1 MAENDGAQRHSILLE
16 EREKLR
22 VTGVSDVQSFDE
34 EQVLL
39 ETGKGMLIVRGQ
51 GLHVEK
57 LQLDAGE
64 TVVRGEISLLE
75 YDDSVPPRGGVL
87 RRLFGAGA
95 GLCYD
100 VFRAARRV
108 LCPGRAGETAC
119 DALFCVLM
127 LAAAFRF
134 AIVNAAGQWRLF
146 VLLGACAGGALWQGC
161 LSAAAL
167 PLFLGAAAAL
177 RAAAHRAGRGV
188 RWCFQWA
195 SAEKIREIRK
205 KVCKTPF
212 HFSRKRYKIKSK
224 SVQRQER

>member
-1 MAENDGAQRHSILLE
+1 MMTADINREQLILLAQC
-16 EREKLR
+16 
-22 VTGVSDVQSFDE
+22 V
-34 EQVLL
+34 
-39 ETGKGMLIVRGQ
+39 
-51 GLHVEK
+51 
-57 LQLDAGE
+57 
-64 TVVRGEISLLE
+64 
-75 YDDSVPPRGGVL
+75 
-87 RRLFGAGA
+87 LFGAGA

-167 PLFLGAAAAL
+167 SRRSGCAAC
-177 RAAAHRAGRGV
+177 GRTPG
-188 RWCFQWA
+188 
-195 SAEKIREIRK
+195 RK
-205 KVCKTPF
+205 G
-212 HFSRKRYKIKSK
+212 H
-224 SVQRQER
+224 SVVLSVDER

>member
-1 MAENDGAQRHSILLE
+1 MMTANINREQLILLAQC
-16 EREKLR
+16 
-22 VTGVSDVQSFDE
+22 V
-34 EQVLL
+34 
-39 ETGKGMLIVRGQ
+39 
-51 GLHVEK
+51 
-57 LQLDAGE
+57 
-64 TVVRGEISLLE
+64 
-75 YDDSVPPRGGVL
+75 
-87 RRLFGAGA
+87 LFGAGA

-146 VLLGACAGGALWQGC
+146 VLLGACAGGALWQVC

-167 PLFLGAAAAL
+167 PLFLGAASAL
-177 RAAAHRAGRGV
+177 RAAAHRAGRGG

-195 SAEKIREIRK
+195 SAEKSAKFAKKFAKPPSIFREK
-205 KVCKTPF
+205 G
-212 HFSRKRYKIKSK
+212 IK
-224 SVQRQER
+224 

>member
-1 MAENDGAQRHSILLE
+1 MMTADINREQLILLAQC
-16 EREKLR
+16 
-22 VTGVSDVQSFDE
+22 V
-34 EQVLL
+34 
-39 ETGKGMLIVRGQ
+39 
-51 GLHVEK
+51 
-57 LQLDAGE
+57 
-64 TVVRGEISLLE
+64 
-75 YDDSVPPRGGVL
+75 
-87 RRLFGAGA
+87 LFGAGA

-177 RAAAHRAGRGV
+177 RAAAHRAGRGIQ
-188 RWCFQWA
+188 WCFQWT
-195 SAEKIREIRK
+195 SAEKSAKFAKKFAKPPSIFREK
-205 KVCKTPF
+205 G
-212 HFSRKRYKIKSK
+212 IK
-224 SVQRQER
+224 

>member
-1 MAENDGAQRHSILLE
+1 MMTADINREQLILLAQC
-16 EREKLR
+16 
-22 VTGVSDVQSFDE
+22 V
-34 EQVLL
+34 
-39 ETGKGMLIVRGQ
+39 
-51 GLHVEK
+51 
-57 LQLDAGE
+57 
-64 TVVRGEISLLE
+64 
-75 YDDSVPPRGGVL
+75 
-87 RRLFGAGA
+87 LFGVGA

-119 DALFCVLM
+119 DA
-127 LAAAFRF
+127 
-134 AIVNAAGQWRLF
+134 AGQWRLF
-146 VLLGACAGGALWQGC
+146 VLLGACVGGALWQGC

-177 RAAAHRAGRGV
+177 RAAAHRAGRGIQ
-188 RWCFQWA
+188 WCFQWA

>member
-1 MAENDGAQRHSILLE
+1 MMTANINREQLILLAQC
-16 EREKLR
+16 
-22 VTGVSDVQSFDE
+22 V
-34 EQVLL
+34 
-39 ETGKGMLIVRGQ
+39 
-51 GLHVEK
+51 
-57 LQLDAGE
+57 
-64 TVVRGEISLLE
+64 
-75 YDDSVPPRGGVL
+75 
-87 RRLFGAGA
+87 LFGAGA

-146 VLLGACAGGALWQGC
+146 VLLGACAGGALWQVC

-167 PLFLGAAAAL
+167 PLFLGAASAL

-212 HFSRKRYKIKSK
+212 HFSRKRYKIKT
-224 SVQRQER
+224 

>member
-1 MAENDGAQRHSILLE
+1 MTTPSRRAAVCCAACSAHDDGGYQPRAADPA
-16 EREKLR
+16 
-22 VTGVSDVQSFDE
+22 GA
-34 EQVLL
+34 
-39 ETGKGMLIVRGQ
+39 VR
-51 GLHVEK
+51 
-57 LQLDAGE
+57 A
-64 TVVRGEISLLE
+64 VR
-75 YDDSVPPRGGVL
+75 R
-87 RRLFGAGA
+87 GA

-177 RAAAHRAGRGV
+177 RAAAHRAGRGIQ
-188 RWCFQWA
+188 WCFQWA

>member
-1 MAENDGAQRHSILLE
+1 M
-16 EREKLR
+16 
-22 VTGVSDVQSFDE
+22 
-34 EQVLL
+34 
-39 ETGKGMLIVRGQ
+39 
-51 GLHVEK
+51 
-57 LQLDAGE
+57 
-64 TVVRGEISLLE
+64 
-75 YDDSVPPRGGVL
+75 
-87 RRLFGAGA
+87 LFGAGA

-100 VFRAARRV
+100 VLRAARRV

-177 RAAAHRAGRGV
+177 RAAAHRAGRGIQ
-188 RWCFQWA
+188 WCFQWT

>member
-1 MAENDGAQRHSILLE
+1 MMTANINREQLILLAQC
-16 EREKLR
+16 
-22 VTGVSDVQSFDE
+22 V
-34 EQVLL
+34 
-39 ETGKGMLIVRGQ
+39 
-51 GLHVEK
+51 
-57 LQLDAGE
+57 
-64 TVVRGEISLLE
+64 
-75 YDDSVPPRGGVL
+75 
-87 RRLFGAGA
+87 LFGAGA

-146 VLLGACAGGALWQGC
+146 VLLGACAGGALWQVC

-167 PLFLGAAAAL
+167 PLFLGAASAL
-177 RAAAHRAGRGV
+177 RAAAHRAGRGIQ
-188 RWCFQWA
+188 WCFQWA

>member
-1 MAENDGAQRHSILLE
+1 MMTADINREQLILLAQC
-16 EREKLR
+16 
-22 VTGVSDVQSFDE
+22 V
-34 EQVLL
+34 
-39 ETGKGMLIVRGQ
+39 
-51 GLHVEK
+51 
-57 LQLDAGE
+57 
-64 TVVRGEISLLE
+64 
-75 YDDSVPPRGGVL
+75 
-87 RRLFGAGA
+87 LFGAGA

-146 VLLGACAGGALWQGC
+146 VLLGA
-161 LSAAAL
+161 
-167 PLFLGAAAAL
+167 AAAL
-177 RAAAHRAGRGV
+177 RAAAHRAGRGIQ
-188 RWCFQWA
+188 WCFQWA

-212 HFSRKRYKIKSK
+212 HFSRKRYKIKNK